1 MDLSLRELQVFAA
14 VARGASFTAAAAELH
29 VSQSAL
35 SRTVAGLESRLRVR
49 LLDRTTRAVA
59 LTAEGSALLAA
70 AHRVLDAHRGAMAD
84 LERQLAGDRGTVTC
98 ATLPSVAAVLL
109 PRVVTAFHRRHPDI
123 DVRILDGMASA
134 VGQRVATGDA
144 DLAITVASQ
153 VPAAARRRPFI
164 QDRFFAALPPG
175 HRLAE
180 RDQVSWAQLTEL
192 PFIAL
197 GTDSSVRQL
206 TDAAFQLA
214 DTQVSNVVQAG
225 NVSTVGGLVAAG
237 LGASALPGLVR
248 ALTGFAELAHRPL
261 VGPVIQ
267 RRLDLVTPGD
277 RQPSPAARLFLRL
290 LEDLREEAT
299 PLPDGVEW
307 RRAAR

>member
-59 LTAEGSALLAA
+59 LTPEGAALLAA
-70 AHRVLDAHRGAMAD
+70 AQRVLDVHRGAMAE

-153 VPAAARRRPFI
+153 VPAADRRRPFI

-180 RDQVSWAQLTEL
+180 RDEVSWAQLTEL

-214 DTQVSNVVQAG
+214 GTQVSNVVEAG

-277 RQPSPAARLFLRL
+277 REPSPAARLFLRL
-290 LEDLREEAT
+290 LEDLREDAI
-299 PLPDGVEW
+299 PLPEGVEW
-307 RRAAR
+307 R

>member
-1 MDLSLRELQVFAA
+1 MDLNLRELQVFAA
-14 VARGASFTAAAAELH
+14 VAQSASFTAAAAQLH

-59 LTAEGSALLAA
+59 PTAEGAALLTAA
-70 AHRVLDAHRGAMAD
+70 LRVLDAHRTAMAE
-84 LERQLAGDRGTVTC
+84 LERQLSGERGTVTC

-109 PRVVTAFHRRHPDI
+109 PRVVTAFHQRHPDI

-153 VPAAARRRPFI
+153 VPAAAQRRPFI
-164 QDRFFAALPPG
+164 QDRFFAALPPA

-180 RDQVSWAQLTEL
+180 REQVSWAQLTEL

-206 TDAAFQLA
+206 TDAAFQLS

-277 RQPSPAARLFLRL
+277 REPSPAARLFLRL
-290 LEDLREEAT
+290 LEDLREDAI

-307 RRAAR
+307 R